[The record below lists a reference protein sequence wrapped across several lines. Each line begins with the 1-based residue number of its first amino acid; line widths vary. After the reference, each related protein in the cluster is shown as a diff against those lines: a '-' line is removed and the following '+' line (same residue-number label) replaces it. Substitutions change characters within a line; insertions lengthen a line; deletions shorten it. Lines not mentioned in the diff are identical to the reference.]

1 MKSPLP
7 GIVASCL
14 ALAGVFACSSTIADG
29 QAQNNVEPL
38 KAPMSAKV
46 TQISQK
52 PEDAH
57 RLFVEAFNAGDL
69 DAVVALYE
77 PDAITFN
84 KESQPVQGQAK
95 IREAIGGFL
104 AMKPHITL
112 TTRDVLR
119 SGELAMLRSSWE
131 MTFTGADGQP
141 VHISH
146 RSAEVVRLQKDGRWR
161 YVIDNPFGGD

>member
-1 MKSPLP
+1 MKSPF
-7 GIVASCL
+7 IAVVAWCL
-14 ALAGVFACSSTIADG
+14 ALAGVFVWPSTIANG
-29 QAQNNVEPL
+29 QPQNNVGPL
-38 KAPMSAKV
+38 KTPMSVKV
-46 TQISQK
+46 TQVSQK

-104 AMKPHITL
+104 AVKPHITL

-119 SGELAMLRSSWE
+119 SGELAMLRSNWE
-131 MTFTGADGQP
+131 MTFAGADGRP

-146 RSAEVVRLQKDGRWR
+146 RSAEVVRLQKDGRWL